1 MMRRSFCIASVFA
14 ACMAPA
20 VAAQAGAPD
29 GPVLRARHALPGLQ
43 AKVFNPVGSVR
54 LVGWDKD
61 SIVVRGRVARS
72 HGLYFGGGDSA
83 IKFGIEDRS
92 DGKARDRSDL
102 VVFLPRRA
110 QVSLKTVT
118 GDITGSDV
126 SGWFYTVSGNV
137 RLSGSASTVEVQSMS
152 GNVDLDLVTPWLHAR
167 TGDGN
172 LLVRGEPEDVDAS
185 TIGGT
190 LSIASS
196 TILRGQFG
204 SVSGNIHYAASPAPS
219 AIFDF
224 SNHSGAIEFLLAR
237 SVSGVFSLSSI
248 VGAIENGFTQVRP
261 IGSTPH
267 SVRLSLGN
275 GGAQIAARTFKGA
288 IRLRPQ

>member
-1 MMRRSFCIASVFA
+1 MRCTFGITSLISVCV
-14 ACMAPA
+14 ACA
-20 VAAQAGAPD
+20 VAAQTNEVD
-29 GPVLRARHALPGLQ
+29 GPLLRARHAAPRLQ
-43 AKVFNPVGSVR
+43 LKVVNLAGSVR

-61 SIVVRGRVARS
+61 SIVVRGHVARIENF
-72 HGLYFGGGDSA
+72 YFGGRDSSM
-83 IKFGIEDRS
+83 KFGIEDRG
-92 DGKARDRSDL
+92 DGRALGRGDL
-102 VVFLPRRA
+102 VVYLPKGT
-110 QVSLKTVT
+110 QVSVKTVE
-118 GDITGSDV
+118 GDIIASDM

-137 RLSGSASTVEVQSMS
+137 RLSGTASTIEVQSMS
-152 GNVDLDLVTPWLHAR
+152 GNVDLNVVTPWVHAR

-172 LLVRGEPEDVDAS
+172 LLVRGEPQDVDAS

-196 TILRGQFG
+196 TIVRGQFG
-204 SVSGNIHYAASPAPS
+204 SVAGNVQYAGSPVAG

-248 VGAIENGFTQVRP
+248 VGTIENGFTQVRP
-261 IGSTPH
+261 IATTPQ
-267 SVRLSLGN
+267 SIRVSLGR
-275 GGAQIAARTFKGA
+275 GGAQVAARTFKGA

>member
-1 MMRRSFCIASVFA
+1 MKRSFCIASFVA
-14 ACMAPA
+14 GCVATPI
-20 VAAQAGAPD
+20 AAQVGRDDA
-29 GPVLRARHALPGLQ
+29 PVLRARHAVSGLQ
-43 AKVFNPVGSVR
+43 AKVFNPVGAVR

-61 SIVVRGRVARS
+61 SIVVRGRVVPGHRF
-72 HGLYFGGGDSA
+72 YFGGTDSA
-83 IKFGIEDRS
+83 IKFGLEERG
-92 DGKARDRSDL
+92 DGKAGGRSDL
-102 VVFLPRRA
+102 VVYVPRRS

-118 GDITGSDV
+118 GDITASDV
-126 SGWFYTVSGNV
+126 SGWFYTVSGDV
-137 RLSGSASTVEVQSMS
+137 RLSGTASTVEVQSIS
-152 GNVDLDLVTPWLHAR
+152 GNIDLNVVTPWVHAR

-172 LLVRGEPEDVDAS
+172 LLVRGEPQDVDAS

-204 SVSGNIHYAASPAPS
+204 SVSGDIQYAASPA
-219 AIFDF
+219 AGGIFDF

-248 VGAIENGFTQVRP
+248 IGAIENGFSQVRP
-261 IGSTPH
+261 IASTPQ
-267 SVRLSLGN
+267 SIRLSFGR
-275 GGAQIAARTFKGA
+275 GGAQITARTFKGA